1 MESSYIKIEWK
12 EKLCRTKES
21 IDLEHMKQCKWMV
34 QVKEGWQLNVPNTG
48 HMQRNCKSRKQGAFS
63 ENYE

>member
-12 EKLCRTKES
+12 EKLCRAKES

-34 QVKEGWQLNVPNTG
+34 QVKEGWTTKRSKYRTHAKKL
-48 HMQRNCKSRKQGAFS
+48 
-63 ENYE
+63 